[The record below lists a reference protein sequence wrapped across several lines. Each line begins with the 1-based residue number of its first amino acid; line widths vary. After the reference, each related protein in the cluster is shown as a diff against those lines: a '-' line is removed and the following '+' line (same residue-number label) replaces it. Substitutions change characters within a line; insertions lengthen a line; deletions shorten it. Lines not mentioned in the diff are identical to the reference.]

1 MVDFTAIARW
11 FGLAILLPIA
21 ALAQPG
27 PALHLEVTGGPV
39 PAIQGKSACD
49 ANDIPDIPARA
60 LHLAD
65 GTVQLY
71 AGNQRN
77 RTERGTDLLHVK
89 HDCAVVMTGAGNDDP
104 AAYND
109 RAWIASPWT
118 PDGITIF
125 AVVHNEFHG
134 QLRPALCPTRRYMDC
149 WFNAL
154 TAAVSH
160 DGGRSF
166 QRAPGH
172 ALIATLPYRY
182 DQLGLGHHGYFNPS
196 NIVSLDGAAY
206 MFAFATRANAQ
217 QEGNCLL
224 RTTTIWQPESWRA
237 WNGSDFGVAF
247 ADPYTEQV
255 EPERHVCSPVA
266 PGSLRWPV
274 TSLVRHR
281 PTGQFIATML
291 NGARG
296 GGVYYA
302 TSPDLLHWSPPALL
316 MPAIGLGAWTCADPP
331 PIFYPS
337 LLDPASTD
345 RNFETVTD
353 DPVLFATRFNITS
366 CQTSMDRRLIR
377 WFVHIT
383 AT

>member
-1 MVDFTAIARW
+1 M
-11 FGLAILLPIA
+11 LPFA
-21 ALAQPG
+21 AFAQPG
-27 PALHLEVTGGPV
+27 PALHLEVMGGPL

-49 ANDIPDIPARA
+49 SDDIPDIPARA

-65 GTVQLY
+65 GTVELY

-77 RTERGTDLLHVK
+77 RVERGADLLHVK
-89 HDCAVVMTGAGNDDP
+89 HDCTVVMTGSGSDDP

-109 RAWIASPWT
+109 RAWIAAPWT

-125 AVVHNEFHG
+125 AVIYNEFHG
-134 QLRPALCPTRRYMDC
+134 QLRPTLCPTRRYMDC

-172 ALIATLPYRY
+172 ALVATLPYRFE
-182 DQLGLGHHGYFNPS
+182 QLGLGHHGYFNPS
-196 NIVSLDGAAY
+196 NIVSFDGAAY

-224 RTTTIWQPESWRA
+224 RTTRIWQPESWRA
-237 WNGSDFGVAF
+237 WDGTDFAVAF

-266 PGSLRWPV
+266 PASLRWPV

-302 TSPDLLHWSPPALL
+302 TSPDLVHWSPPALL
-316 MPAIGLGAWTCADPP
+316 MPAIGLGAWTCADSP

-337 LLDPASTD
+337 LLDPASAD
-345 RNFETVTD
+345 RNFETVAD
-353 DPVLFATRFNITS
+353 APVLFATRFKITS
-366 CQTSMDRRLIR
+366 CRTSMDRQLIR
-377 WFVHIT
+377 WSVHI
-383 AT
+383 APS